1 MKMKIATMIA
11 ALLCVCFL
19 QSAQSQSSFWIQTG
33 GPGTGYDVRSFTVNS
48 HGHLF
53 AGTWTDGSI
62 WKTTDNGGS
71 WSKCGAVPDP
81 NPVLSMCTNRGD
93 HVFAGVYLK
102 GMYRSTDGGASWQ
115 MKSSGLTNLAMRAAL
130 VDDSAFVWVAT
141 EGGLFRSTDDGES
154 WVLKQAG
161 AFAAVFLDSSHAI
174 VTNDFSFAYRSLNH
188 GNSWTTIPQSGIA
201 VLGGVHADG
210 SYYGASITSEI
221 FRSTDFGA
229 TWADMHS
236 GVSWSGYTYA
246 FTFTPGGDVFFIRDG
261 YATGVLASLDGGKT
275 WNVLND
281 GLTTTRVMQLFY
293 HPNGFV
299 FLGTN
304 GAGVFRSR
312 LPVGVKAAT
321 LLLQASTLDFGD
333 VKVGLRDTLRVQ
345 ISNGGISDTLR
356 IGSIV
361 PTSQRFT
368 VSPSAMVLAPHAS
381 QMLSVIYTPTAAAPD
396 TGSIL
401 ISSNDIGTPVFSLKV
416 SGQGY
421 GLGHAPFIHQIN
433 LIPNNS
439 GQARIFWFRS
449 IDDSAGAADPVV
461 QYSIWRRVLGTGNQ
475 STRSPI
481 AGLLAPTST
490 AAAWDFILTV
500 PAIALDEYAAIV
512 PIPYVPSA
520 APPWYVFI
528 VVAQTKS
535 MQVYTSLPDSIQDPA
550 PLTGTTGGTT
560 GQIPGELLLKQN
572 FPNPFNPS
580 TTISYGLPQ
589 KANVSLVVYNTLGQA
604 IATLVNRE
612 EEAGYHVAHFDGS
625 TLASGVY
632 FCRLTAGEFV
642 RTSKLLL
649 LK

>member
-1 MKMKIATMIA
+1 M
-11 ALLCVCFL
+11 
-19 QSAQSQSSFWIQTG
+19 QSARSQNSFWIQTN

-48 HGHLF
+48 HGDLF

-71 WSKCGAVPDP
+71 WSKCGAYADP
-81 NPVLSMCTNRGD
+81 NPVLALCTNPGD
-93 HVFAGVYLK
+93 HVFAGVYLR

-115 MKSSGLTNLAMRAAL
+115 MKSSGLTNLAMRSAM

-141 EGGLFRSTDDGES
+141 EGGLFRSTDEGES

-161 AFAAVFLDSSHAI
+161 AFSAVFLDSSHAI
-174 VTNDFSFAYRSLNH
+174 VTTDGYSVYRSLNH
-188 GNSWTTIPQSGIA
+188 GNSWTTIPQSGTA

-210 SYYGASITSEI
+210 SYYGRNITSEI

-236 GVSWSGYTYA
+236 GVSWSGYTDA
-246 FTFTPGGDVFFIRDG
+246 FAFTPGGDVFFLRDG
-261 YATGVLASLDGGKT
+261 YGTGILASLDGGKT

-281 GLTTTRVMQLFY
+281 GLTTTRVMQVFY
-293 HPNGFV
+293 NPDGYVFV
-299 FLGTN
+299 GTN

-312 LPVGVKAAT
+312 LPEGLKAAT
-321 LLLQASTLDFGD
+321 LLLGTSTLDFGD
-333 VKVGLRDTLRVQ
+333 VKVGSRDTLRVQ

-361 PTSQRFT
+361 PTSARFT
-368 VSPSAMVLAPHAS
+368 VSPSAMVLAPHAA
-381 QMLSVIYTPTAAAPD
+381 QTLSVIYTPAAAAPD
-396 TGSIL
+396 TGAVL
-401 ISSNDIGTPVFSLKV
+401 ISSNDTGTPVFSLKV

-421 GLGHAPFIHQIN
+421 GPGHAPFIHQIN

-439 GQARIFWFRS
+439 SQARIFWFRS
-449 IDDSAGAADPVV
+449 IDDSTGAADPVV
-461 QYSIWRRVLGTGNQ
+461 QYSVWRRVLGTGNQ
-475 STRSPI
+475 QARSSI
-481 AGLLAPTST
+481 AGIMAPAST
-490 AAAWDFILTV
+490 EAAWDFILTV

-528 VVAQTKS
+528 VVAQTKG
-535 MQVYTSLPDSIQDPA
+535 MQAYTSLPDSIQDPA
-550 PLTGTTGGTT
+550 PLTGTTGGAT
-560 GQIPGELLLKQN
+560 GQVPGELVLKQN

-612 EEAGYHVAHFDGS
+612 EEAGYHQARFDGS
-625 TLASGVY
+625 NVASGVY
-632 FCRLTAGEFV
+632 FCRLTAGDFV
-642 RTSKLLL
+642 RTSKLVLL
-649 LK
+649 R